1 MTITDSAGEPLQPE
15 RVGRAIPETFVE
27 FCGERIP
34 VSPDEPFHIGRE
46 ADLDIDDNPYLHR
59 KFLMLHHEDGL
70 WWLCNV
76 GSHLSAGVVA
86 GDAGFQATLAPGAR
100 IPLVFG
106 VTTVVFSAGPTT
118 YELEIES
125 GATPL
130 TAIAAGEPTR
140 TGEATIGVVS
150 LTESQKLLIVVLAE
164 EVLRRSGTGASSI
177 PSSAQAA
184 ARLGWPLTKFNRKLD
199 NVCDKFDQIG
209 VSGVRGG
216 SGRQASNRRVKL
228 VEYAVA
234 ARLVTRDDLPLI
246 DEEARRNGLDRP

>member
-1 MTITDSAGEPLQPE
+1 MTVTDAAGEPVQPE
-15 RVGRAIPETFVE
+15 PVGRAIPETFVE
-27 FCGERIP
+27 FCGERIL

-70 WWLCNV
+70 WWLSNV

-100 IPLVFG
+100 LPLVFG
-106 VTTVVFSAGPTT
+106 VTAVVFSAGPTT
-118 YELEIES
+118 YELEIHS

-130 TAIAAGEPTR
+130 TIAPPEEPTR

-150 LTESQKLLIVVLAE
+150 LTDSQKLLIVVLAE

-184 ARLGWPLTKFNRKLD
+184 ARVGWSITKFNRKLD

-234 ARLVTRDDLPLI
+234 SRLVTRDDLPLI
-246 DEEARRNGLDRP
+246 DEEARRNGLGTA

>member
-1 MTITDSAGEPLQPE
+1 
-15 RVGRAIPETFVE
+15 VE

-34 VSPDEPFHIGRE
+34 ISPDEPFHIGRE

-70 WWLCNV
+70 WWLSNV

-100 IPLVFG
+100 VPLVFG
-106 VTTVVFSAGPTT
+106 VTAVVFSAGPTT
-118 YELEIES
+118 YELEIHS
-125 GATPL
+125 GAMPL
-130 TAIAAGEPTR
+130 TSVTSGEPAR
-140 TGEATIGVVS
+140 GGETTIGVVS

-184 ARLGWPLTKFNRKLD
+184 ARLGWPITKFNRKLD

-216 SGRQASNRRVKL
+216 SGRLASNRRVKL

-234 ARLVTRDDLPLI
+234 SRLVTRDDLPMI
-246 DEEARRNGLDRP
+246 DAEAGRNGVGRP

>member
-1 MTITDSAGEPLQPE
+1 MTITDPAGEPGQPE
-15 RVGRAIPETFVE
+15 GVKRPIAETFVE
-27 FCGERIP
+27 FCGERVA
-34 VSPDEPFHIGRE
+34 VSPDEPFHIGRD

-59 KFLMLHHEDGL
+59 RFLMLHHEDGL
-70 WWLCNV
+70 WWLSNV

-100 IPLVFG
+100 VPLVFG
-106 VTTVVFSAGPTT
+106 VTAVVFSAGPTT
-118 YELEIES
+118 YELEIHS
-125 GATPL
+125 GAMPL
-130 TAIAAGEPTR
+130 NLAPVEGPARSGET
-140 TGEATIGVVS
+140 TIGVVS

-164 EVLRRSGTGASSI
+164 EVLRRNGTGASSI

-184 ARLGWPLTKFNRKLD
+184 ARLGWSLTKFNRKLD

-216 SGRQASNRRVKL
+216 SGRLASNRRVKL

-234 ARLVTRDDLPLI
+234 ARLVTREDLVLI
-246 DEEARRNGLDRP
+246 DAEARRNGVIG